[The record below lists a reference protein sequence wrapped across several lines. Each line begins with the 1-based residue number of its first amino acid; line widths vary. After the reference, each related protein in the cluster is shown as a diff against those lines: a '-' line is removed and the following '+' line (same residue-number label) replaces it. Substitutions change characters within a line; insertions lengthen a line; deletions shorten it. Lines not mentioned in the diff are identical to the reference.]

1 MLTGKQKRL
10 LRSRAMTERPL
21 INFGKNGLTE
31 TFVRGVADAV
41 EAREMVKISLLP
53 AADETPK
60 EVGAYLEDA
69 IPGLE
74 VAQTIGHSLVVFKE
88 ADNEDNRNLSKQ
100 VAALVKD

>member
-10 LRSRAMTERPL
+10 LRSIAMTQKAL
-21 INFGKNGLTE
+21 INFGKNGLSD
-31 TFVRGVADAV
+31 TFVRGVADAL

-53 AADETPK
+53 SAEETAK

-74 VAQTIGHSLVVFKE
+74 VAQTIGHSLVVYKE
-88 ADNEDNRNLSKQ
+88 ASNEDNRKLSKQ
-100 VAALVKD
+100 VAALAKD